1 MVYCKACDAYI
12 SLMKGDM
19 QGKQEKR
26 VVEVEDMRKRI
37 LEFCK
42 TPHSPKEIMD
52 FTGIK
57 SKSTLKRKY
66 MDTLMAESKLKQ
78 TLPDKPTSRNQKY
91 FSV

>member
-1 MVYCKACDAYI
+1 MF
-12 SLMKGDM
+12 SLMKKDT
-19 QGKQEKR
+19 QGMWSAGEI
-26 VVEVEDMRKRI
+26 EAEDMKSRI
-37 LEFCK
+37 LDFCK
-42 TPHSPKEIMD
+42 IPRSPKEIMD

-66 MDTLMAESKLKQ
+66 MDVLMTEGKLKQ